1 MVCLAAG
8 NAFGLAHVPQLYS
21 PELSSG
27 RHRDLVLA
35 RRANAN
41 AKDLES
47 DIVGVADAEFDSA
60 TDPIAAVLMMT

>member
-1 MVCLAAG
+1 MVFLAAG

-27 RHRDLVLA
+27 RHRVLVLA
-35 RRANAN
+35 RRANA
-41 AKDLES
+41 KDLES
-47 DIVGVADAEFDSA
+47 DTVGVADAEFDSA